1 MKLTKD
7 ILVILFVLIGVLSI
21 AYGAYLAWEPLGFII
36 GGLLLTGLA
45 MTIDQP
51 FQKGGG
57 NR

>member
-7 ILVILFVLIGVLSI
+7 ILVILFVIIGVLSI

-45 MTIDQP
+45 VTIDEP
-51 FQKGGG
+51 FRKGGG

>member
-1 MKLTKD
+1 MKFTKD
-7 ILVILFVLIGVLSI
+7 ILVIIFVLIGVLSI
-21 AYGAYLAWEPLGFII
+21 AYGAYLAWQPLGFII

>member
-1 MKLTKD
+1 MELTKD
-7 ILVILFVLIGVLSI
+7 ILVILFVLIGIVLI
-21 AYGAYLAWEPLGFII
+21 AYGSYLAWEPLGFVT

-45 MTIDQP
+45 ITIDDP

>member
-7 ILVILFVLIGVLSI
+7 ILVILFALIGVVSI

-45 MTIDQP
+45 VTIDEP
-51 FQKGGG
+51 FRKGGG
-57 NR
+57 

>member
-7 ILVILFVLIGVLSI
+7 ILVILFVLIGVVSI

-45 MTIDQP
+45 VTIDEP
-51 FQKGGG
+51 FRKGGG
-57 NR
+57 K

>member
-7 ILVILFVLIGVLSI
+7 ILVILFALIGVVLI

-36 GGLLLTGLA
+36 GGLMLTGLA
-45 MTIDQP
+45 ITIDDP

-57 NR
+57 NK

>member
-7 ILVILFVLIGVLSI
+7 ILVILFALIGVVSI
-21 AYGAYLAWEPLGFII
+21 GYGAYLAWEPLGFII
-36 GGLLLTGLA
+36 GGLLVTSLA
-45 MTIDQP
+45 LTIDQP

>member
-7 ILVILFVLIGVLSI
+7 ILVILFVLIGVVSI

-45 MTIDQP
+45 VTIDEP
-51 FQKGGG
+51 FRKGGG
-57 NR
+57 NK

>member
-21 AYGAYLAWEPLGFII
+21 AYGTYLAWQPLGFIV

>member
-1 MKLTKD
+1 MQLTKD
-7 ILVILFVLIGVLSI
+7 ILIILLALLGVVSI

-36 GGLLLTGLA
+36 GGLMLTGLA
-45 MTIDQP
+45 ITMDDP

>member
-7 ILVILFVLIGVLSI
+7 ILVILFALIGVVSI
-21 AYGAYLAWEPLGFII
+21 AYGAYLAWEPLGFIV

-45 MTIDQP
+45 MTIDEP
-51 FQKGGG
+51 FKKGGG